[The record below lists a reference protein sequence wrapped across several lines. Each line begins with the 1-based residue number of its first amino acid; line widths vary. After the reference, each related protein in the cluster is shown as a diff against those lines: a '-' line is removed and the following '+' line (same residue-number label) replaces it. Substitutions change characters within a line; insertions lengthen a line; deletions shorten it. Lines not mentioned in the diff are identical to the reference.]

1 MLLPNGEE
9 KEAQS
14 QVKLL
19 GIILDEQ
26 LTFRNHIDKAL
37 KKANSAFGIIAR
49 LGGVKQGMSGVA
61 VRSLFMACVRPI
73 FEYEIEVWNFAIQ
86 GKDKDKFRSIQGNCL
101 KRALG
106 SIKTNSF
113 EVLEMEAAVPPVN
126 LRLEYLAAVKTMRLK
141 YGLSRENPVRELST
155 ITDENLQ

>member
-86 GKDKDKFRSIQGNCL
+86 GKDKD
-101 KRALG
+101 
-106 SIKTNSF
+106 
-113 EVLEMEAAVPPVN
+113 EVQ
-126 LRLEYLAAVKTMRLK
+126 K
-141 YGLSRENPVRELST
+141 YSRKLSEESTGLHQN
-155 ITDENLQ
+155 

>member
-1 MLLPNGEE
+1 MDLFISQRKKGKKRKNRKKRKKKNLLLPNGEE

-49 LGGVKQGMSGVA
+49 LGVKQGMSGVA

-73 FEYEIEVWNFAIQ
+73 FEYGIEVWEFAIQ
-86 GKDKDKFRSIQGNCL
+86 GKEKDKFRTIQENCL
-101 KRALG
+101 KRARG
-106 SIKTNSF
+106 AIKINSF
-113 EVLEMEAAVPPVN
+113 EVF
-126 LRLEYLAAVKTMRLK
+126 
-141 YGLSRENPVRELST
+141 
-155 ITDENLQ
+155 